1 MAQRTTASA
10 RDEQMARPWL
20 GLSQRAQEEIA
31 AYLFLAPWLFGF
43 VVFTAGAM
51 LFSLGLSF
59 FQSDLLSG
67 TKFIGLGN
75 YQQLLQD
82 DLFKKSVLVTTIYT
96 FLTVPIGTIL
106 ALAIAMMLNQ
116 KVIALGFW
124 RTAYYLPAVVS
135 GIAVA
140 LIWSWVLQP
149 EYGLLNNFL
158 RAAGIQGPRWLL
170 SEDTAI
176 FGLVMVALWGTG
188 TNMLLYLAGLQSI
201 PTELHEAAKIDG
213 AGAWAGFWHVTL
225 PLLTPTVFFNV
236 IINIIGSY
244 QAVETALILTD
255 GGPNNATLTMVLYL
269 YRNAFQLFKFG
280 YASAIGWAL
289 FALVMMLAFI
299 VIRSSEYWVHYE
311 GGLRK

>member
-1 MAQRTTASA
+1 MAQQTTVTPRTGQAVRSRT
-10 RDEQMARPWL
+10 

-31 AYLFLAPWLFGF
+31 AYIFLAPWLIGF
-43 VVFTAGAM
+43 IVFTAGAM

-59 FQSDLLSG
+59 FQFDLLSG

-75 YQQLLQD
+75 YQQLVND
-82 DLFKKSVLVTTIYT
+82 DLFKQSFKVTTIYT

-116 KVIALGFW
+116 KVAALGFW

-158 RAAGIQGPRWLL
+158 RGVGLPGPRWLL
-170 SEDTAI
+170 AEETAI

-213 AGAWAGFWHVTL
+213 ATSWQGFWNVTL

-280 YASAIGWAL
+280 YASAVGWAL
-289 FALVMMLAFI
+289 FIIVMLLAVV